1 MSMAA
6 VAVSSGSDAVLP
18 GSGAGHDG
26 ISVVVSAG
34 VVTVVADVG
43 VVADVAGAGA
53 ATVIVTVAE
62 ISHLISAGGQN
73 MGPKA
78 RTVADAVVTALFV
91 IFRLGCVRSLSCGFF
106 S

>member
-1 MSMAA
+1 MLLML
-6 VAVSSGSDAVLP
+6 VF
-18 GSGAGHDG
+18 
-26 ISVVVSAG
+26 
-34 VVTVVADVG
+34 
-43 VVADVAGAGA
+43 VADVAGAGA

-91 IFRLGCVRSLSCGFF
+91 IFRLGCVRSLNCGFF
-106 S
+106 SWILVPMMVAVPHACLPPCM